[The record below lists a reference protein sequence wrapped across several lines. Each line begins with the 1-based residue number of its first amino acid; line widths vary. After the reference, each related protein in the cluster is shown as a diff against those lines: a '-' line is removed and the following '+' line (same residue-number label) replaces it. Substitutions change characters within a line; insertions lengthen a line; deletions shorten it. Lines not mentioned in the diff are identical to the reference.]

1 MDISNSVALVQSSA
15 SLAPLRAANKQP
27 ELALQLILNTLAG
40 TQETS
45 SAQAS
50 PGQVLAPSSTS
61 GQHINIKA

>member
-1 MDISNSVALVQSSA
+1 MDISNSVAFIQSSV
-15 SLAPLRAANKQP
+15 SLAPLRAANEQP

-40 TQETS
+40 SRETS

-50 PGQVLAPSSTS
+50 PRQVPAPTSTS